1 MSISVKGFNE
11 KYITLLAGESCTVGS
26 PVNITANDTAA
37 DCTSGAFAGICAAK
51 EGDLALVQV
60 TGSVTVP
67 ADSGLTV
74 GAAQVVA
81 AAGGKVNAGTGGRW
95 AIVASV
101 QDGVAEM
108 ILL

>member
-1 MSISVKGFNE
+1 M
-11 KYITLLAGESCTVGS
+11 
-26 PVNITANDTAA
+26 
-37 DCTSGAFAGICAAK
+37 
-51 EGDLALVQV
+51 

-74 GAAQVVA
+74 GTAQVVA